1 MHGNDGT
8 RQHSSASYEGT
19 VYQCLCG
26 ERYVHLYDLD
36 IHIDTENGKRH
47 GRTFKTASQLAA
59 RTNRP
64 SDPDSIPDEDDE
76 EYEGEDEESEEIG
89 K

>member
-1 MHGNDGT
+1 MHGDDGT
-8 RQHSSASYEGT
+8 RQHSDASYEGT

-26 ERYVHLYDLD
+26 ERFVDLNALD
-36 IHIDTENGKRH
+36 EHIDKENGLRH
-47 GRTFKTASQLAA
+47 ARSFQTVSQLAA

-76 EYEGEDEESEEIG
+76 EHEGEDEEREERR